1 MEASR
6 WLARLKP
13 GVTIEQAQAEMRVLD
28 RPRLADLEARMHD
41 VQWRHVP
48 LDVEPAGAGLSV
60 LRERFASSLLL
71 MMAAVGVLLLL
82 ACINVASMLLARGA
96 ARRREMAVRVALGA
110 GRFRL
115 VRQVLT
121 ESLLLSTMGGVCGVL
136 VAYVGAHALVTF
148 IASGRSPV
156 GMPQPLQIPVHL
168 DLRVLLFAAG
178 AAVVTGLLFGLAP
191 AWNAFVSAPSSSL
204 RDIGGA
210 GGDENAG
217 GASARD
223 WWWRRWHSR

>member
-1 MEASR
+1 M
-6 WLARLKP
+6 
-13 GVTIEQAQAEMRVLD
+13 
-28 RPRLADLEARMHD
+28 
-41 VQWRHVP
+41 
-48 LDVEPAGAGLSV
+48 DVEPAGAGLSV

-110 GRFRL
+110 GRFRI

-121 ESLLLSTMGGVCGVL
+121 ESLLLSTVGGVCGVL
-136 VAYVGAHALVTF
+136 VAYVGAHALVTI

-156 GMPQPLQIPVHL
+156 GMPQPLRDPGPSRSARAA
-168 DLRVLLFAAG
+168 LRRGNRGRPLVCCSDSRPPG
-178 AAVVTGLLFGLAP
+178 T
-191 AWNAFVSAPSSSL
+191 PSSPRHRRRS
-204 RDIGGA
+204 REIGGA
-210 GGDENAG
+210 GGDEHAG
-217 GASARD
+217 GGSVRD